1 MLDISNVSISLN
13 CFTLLDVPSPPTAVR
28 LANIKSRSL
37 EISWLGPHD
46 GNSPILNYVIE
57 YSNLPG
63 MTQWGA

>member
-13 CFTLLDVPSPPTAVR
+13 CFTLLDVPSSPTAVR

-63 MTQWGA
+63 MTQCGA

>member
-1 MLDISNVSISLN
+1 MYAYNY
-13 CFTLLDVPSPPTAVR
+13 FTDVPSPPTGVR

-37 EISWLGPHD
+37 EISWVGPHN

-63 MTQWGA
+63 TSLQKFDFDIQV